1 MTETSANGHPVWD
14 APVGTVLG
22 WHNGPVDR
30 ATGIRYARAARLEA
44 PTPVRDASE
53 PIRATSWSP
62 ACPQAPVP
70 LLDNAVGSSI
80 GSLPLDEDCMRLSVT
95 VPAGTPPDSRLPVM
109 VWIHG
114 GSYVSGAGD
123 APFYDPA
130 TLVAEQNVVV
140 VNVTYRLGLFGYLGD
155 GETSPANLG
164 LMDQIEALRW
174 VQRNITAFGGD
185 APNVTV
191 FGQSAGGDAAA
202 HLMIAEGTRGLFR
215 RAIVQSAPFG
225 LLKGRSRMN
234 AVMSRTASAV
244 APDAHWEDVTT
255 AQSTVEKAASRFG
268 LKGQM
273 PFGVQYGHHPLPAEK
288 DLDAAWR
295 EVAPEVDVLV
305 GYTTREVA
313 LFAAAVPVLLKRLDK
328 PKRDAALETLV
339 VKPLTKRI
347 YGTGAK
353 AFAARHAAAG
363 GSVTGYVLDYGNEDH
378 PLAAAHIAELPLLFP
393 SSAWEGAPSALGLS
407 LNDMRE
413 RGRLL
418 RAQWAE
424 FARGGSVRSL
434 PDIGLTVWADGRT
447 APAPPA
453 TTGSVVKATAAGQ
466 E

>member
-1 MTETSANGHPVWD
+1 MADAPSPNQPVWH
-14 APVGTVLG
+14 APAGTVFG
-22 WHNGPVDR
+22 WHDGPVDR
-30 ATGIRYARAARLEA
+30 ATGIRYARAERLA
-44 PTPVRDASE
+44 PPVPVSDAAE
-53 PIRATSWSP
+53 PIEATSWSP

-70 LLDNAVGSSI
+70 LLDDAVGSSI
-80 GSLPLDEDCMRLSVT
+80 GTLPVDEDCMRLSVT
-95 VPAGTPPDSRLPVM
+95 VPEGTAPDAGLPVM

-123 APFYDPA
+123 APFCDPN
-130 TLVAEQNVVV
+130 TLVAEQNVAV

-164 LMDQIEALRW
+164 LLDQIEALRW
-174 VQRNITAFGGD
+174 VKRNIAAFGGD
-185 APNVTV
+185 AANVTV

-225 LLKGRSRMN
+225 LMKSRSKMN
-234 AVMSRTASAV
+234 AVMSRTASTV
-244 APDAHWEDVTT
+244 APDAHWEEVTA

-288 DLDAAWR
+288 DLDTAWR
-295 EVAPEVDVLV
+295 EVAPNVDVLV

-313 LFAAAVPVLLKRLDK
+313 LFAAAVPVLLKRLEK
-328 PKRDAALETLV
+328 PTRDPALERLV
-339 VKPLTKRI
+339 VKPLTKKI
-347 YGTGAK
+347 YGTGAR

-363 GSVTGYVLDYGNEDH
+363 GSVTGYVLSYGNEDH
-378 PLAAAHIAELPLLFP
+378 PLDAAHIAELPLLFP

-413 RGRLL
+413 RGRVL
-418 RAQWAE
+418 RASWAE
-424 FARGGSVRSL
+424 FARGGSVTSH
-434 PDIGLTVWADGRT
+434 PAIGLTVWDE
-447 APAPPA
+447 PARPGPGHQAEEELSPPSA
-453 TTGSVVKATAAGQ
+453 RG
-466 E
+466 

>member
-1 MTETSANGHPVWD
+1 MTEAALHDRPIWH
-14 APVGTVLG
+14 APVGTVAG
-22 WHNGPVDR
+22 WHDGPVDR

-44 PTPVRDASE
+44 PTPVSDSTE
-53 PIRATSWSP
+53 PIQATSWSP

-70 LLDNAVGSSI
+70 LLDDAVGSSI
-80 GSLPLDEDCMRLSVT
+80 GKLPVDEDCMRLSIT
-95 VPAGTPPDSRLPVM
+95 VPADTDPDASLPVM

-123 APFYDPA
+123 APFYDPS
-130 TLVAEQNVVV
+130 TLVAEQHVVV

-155 GETSPANLG
+155 GERSPANLG
-164 LMDQIEALRW
+164 LLDQIEALRW
-174 VQRNITAFGGD
+174 VQRNISAFGGD
-185 APNVTV
+185 AANVTL

-202 HLMIAEGTRGLFR
+202 HLMIAQGTRGLFR

-225 LLKGRSRMN
+225 LMKSRSKMN
-234 AVMSRTASAV
+234 AVMSRTASGL
-244 APDAHWEDVTT
+244 APDAHWEEVTA

-273 PFGVQYGHHPLPAEK
+273 PFGVQYGHAPLPAEK

-295 EVAPEVDVLV
+295 EVAPHVDVLV

-313 LFAAAVPVLLKRLDK
+313 LFAAAVPVLLKRLKK
-328 PKRDAALETLV
+328 PKRDPALEELV

-353 AFAARHAAAG
+353 AFASRHAAAG
-363 GSVTGYVLDYGNEDH
+363 GTVTGYVLSYGNEEH
-378 PLAAAHIAELPLLFP
+378 PLNAAHIAELPLLFP

-407 LNDMRE
+407 LNDMQE

-418 RAQWAE
+418 RTQWAE
-424 FARGGSVRSL
+424 FARGGSVGSL
-434 PDIGLTVWADGRT
+434 PEIGFRVLA
-447 APAPPA
+447 
-453 TTGSVVKATAAGQ
+453 
-466 E
+466 